1 MSTNA
6 STDSAKIAN
15 NRRRKFAPL
24 GIIFGVLGLA
34 LFIYFVK
41 KAGVAE
47 ITAGI
52 GRLGPAFVLVLAI
65 SAIRYIV
72 RSLAWTKC
80 IEAPHKLPFRDA
92 VQARLMG
99 DALGNI
105 IPLASVAVSEPSKAV
120 FVRHRLPLM
129 IGLSGLAIEN
139 IFYSLSVALFIFAGT
154 GTLLLTFSMP
164 KALRYASIGAL
175 VVTLIMAPL
184 VFFIVRQQWKFFSGT
199 LGFLSQRGIARNWM
213 NKMVP
218 RAETLEERVYGFYER
233 NRTSFLTIF
242 ALEFAFHL
250 AGVLEIYTTLYFIS
264 PIKPTLLTA
273 FILESVNRII
283 NVTFKFVP
291 LRTGVDEA
299 GTGMLSKVLG
309 LTTAIGV
316 TLAIVRKGRDLVWS
330 AVGVIL
336 ILKRGFSLRAVQGAN
351 IDEPQNNEP
360 QIYADKR
367 GPELEMQKQLEIQKP
382 T

>member
-1 MSTNA
+1 MSTTA
-6 STDSAKIAN
+6 STDNAKAAN

-52 GRLGPAFVLVLAI
+52 GRLGPAFLLVLAI

-80 IEAPHKLPFRDA
+80 IEAPHRLPFRDA
-92 VQARLMG
+92 VKARLMG

-154 GTLLLTFSMP
+154 ATLLLTFSMP

-175 VVTLIMAPL
+175 VVTLILAPL

-199 LGFLSQRGIARNWM
+199 LGFLSRRGIARNWM

-218 RAETLEERVYGFYER
+218 RAETLEERIYGFYER

-250 AGVLEIYTTLYFIS
+250 AGVLEIYATLYYIS

-330 AVGVIL
+330 AIGVVL
-336 ILKRGFSLRAVQGAN
+336 ILKRGFSLSAVQEAK
-351 IDEPQNNEP
+351 IDEPQNNQP
-360 QIYADKR
+360 QIYADER
-367 GPELEMQKQLEIQKP
+367 RSELGIQKP

>member
-1 MSTNA
+1 MSTTA
-6 STDSAKIAN
+6 STDNAKVAN
-15 NRRRKFAPL
+15 NRRRKFAPV

-52 GRLGPAFVLVLAI
+52 GRLGPAFLLVLAI
-65 SAIRYIV
+65 SSIRYIV

-92 VQARLMG
+92 VKARLMG

-154 GTLLLTFSMP
+154 ATLLLTFSMP
-164 KALRYASIGAL
+164 KALRYASVGAL
-175 VVTLIMAPL
+175 VVTLIIAPL

-199 LGFLSQRGIARNWM
+199 LGFLANRGIARNWM

-218 RAETLEERVYGFYER
+218 RAETLEERIYGFYER

-242 ALEFAFHL
+242 GLEFAFHL
-250 AGVLEIYTTLYFIS
+250 AGVLEIYTTLYYIS

-330 AVGVIL
+330 AIGVVL
-336 ILKRGFSLRAVQGAN
+336 ILKRGFSLSAVQEPK
-351 IDEPQNNEP
+351 IDEPQNNQP
-360 QIYADKR
+360 QIYADER
-367 GPELEMQKQLEIQKP
+367 RSELSIQKP
-382 T
+382 S

>member
-1 MSTNA
+1 MSTTA
-6 STDSAKIAN
+6 STDNAKVAN
-15 NRRRKFAPL
+15 NRRRKFAPV

-52 GRLGPAFVLVLAI
+52 GRLGPAFLLVLAI
-65 SAIRYIV
+65 SSIRYIV
-72 RSLAWTKC
+72 RSLAWIKC

-92 VQARLMG
+92 VKARLMG

-154 GTLLLTFSMP
+154 ATLLLTFSMP
-164 KALRYASIGAL
+164 KALRYASVGAL
-175 VVTLIMAPL
+175 VVTLIIAPL

-199 LGFLSQRGIARNWM
+199 LGFLANRGIARNWM

-218 RAETLEERVYGFYER
+218 RAETLEERIYGFYER

-242 ALEFAFHL
+242 GLEFAFHL
-250 AGVLEIYTTLYFIS
+250 AGVLEIYTTLYYIS

-330 AVGVIL
+330 AIGVVL
-336 ILKRGFSLRAVQGAN
+336 ILKRGFSLSAVQEAK
-351 IDEPQNNEP
+351 IDEPHNNQP
-360 QIYADKR
+360 QIYADER
-367 GPELEMQKQLEIQKP
+367 RSELSIQKP
-382 T
+382 S

>member
-1 MSTNA
+1 MSTTA
-6 STDSAKIAN
+6 STDNAKVAN
-15 NRRRKFAPL
+15 NRRRKFAPV

-52 GRLGPAFVLVLAI
+52 GRLGPAFLLVLAI
-65 SAIRYIV
+65 SSIRYIV

-92 VQARLMG
+92 VKARLMG

-154 GTLLLTFSMP
+154 ATLLLTFSMP
-164 KALRYASIGAL
+164 KALRYASVGAL
-175 VVTLIMAPL
+175 VVTLIIAPL

-199 LGFLSQRGIARNWM
+199 LGFLANRGIARNWM

-218 RAETLEERVYGFYER
+218 RAETLEERIYGFYER

-242 ALEFAFHL
+242 GLEFAFHL
-250 AGVLEIYTTLYFIS
+250 AGVLEIYTTLYYIS

-330 AVGVIL
+330 AIGVVL
-336 ILKRGFSLRAVQGAN
+336 ILKRGFSLSAVQEAK
-351 IDEPQNNEP
+351 IDEPHNNQP
-360 QIYADKR
+360 QIYADER
-367 GPELEMQKQLEIQKP
+367 RSELSIQKP
-382 T
+382 S

>member
-1 MSTNA
+1 MSFRRCVTVTEMSTTA
-6 STDSAKIAN
+6 STDNAKVAT
-15 NRRRKFAPL
+15 NRRKKFAPL

-52 GRLGPAFVLVLAI
+52 GRLGPAFLLVLAI

-154 GTLLLTFSMP
+154 ATLLLTFSMP

-199 LGFLSQRGIARNWM
+199 LSFLSNRGIARNWM

-218 RAETLEERVYGFYER
+218 RAKTLEERIYGFYER

-250 AGVLEIYTTLYFIS
+250 AGVLEIYATLYFIS

-316 TLAIVRKGRDLVWS
+316 TLAIVRKGRDIVWS
-330 AVGVIL
+330 CLGVIL
-336 ILKRGFSLRAVQGAN
+336 ILKRGFSLSAVQDGNVDQTEEELA
-351 IDEPQNNEP
+351 PQTEVHSTS
-360 QIYADKR
+360 
-367 GPELEMQKQLEIQKP
+367 G
-382 T
+382 

>member
-1 MSTNA
+1 MSTTA
-6 STDSAKIAN
+6 STDNAKAAN

-52 GRLGPAFVLVLAI
+52 GRLGPAFLLVLAI

-80 IEAPHKLPFRDA
+80 IEAPHRLPFRDA
-92 VQARLMG
+92 VKARLMG

-154 GTLLLTFSMP
+154 ATLLLTFSMP

-175 VVTLIMAPL
+175 VVTLILAPL

-199 LGFLSQRGIARNWM
+199 LGFLSRRGIARNWM

-218 RAETLEERVYGFYER
+218 RAETLEERIYGFYER

-250 AGVLEIYTTLYFIS
+250 AGVLEIYATLYYIS

-330 AVGVIL
+330 AIGVVL
-336 ILKRGFSLRAVQGAN
+336 ILKRGFSLSAVQEAK
-351 IDEPQNNEP
+351 IDEPQNNQP
-360 QIYADKR
+360 QIYADER
-367 GPELEMQKQLEIQKP
+367 RSELSIQKP

>member
-1 MSTNA
+1 MSTAA
-6 STDSAKIAN
+6 STDNAKIAK
-15 NRRRKFAPL
+15 NRRRKFAPV
-24 GIIFGVLGLA
+24 GIIFGLLGLA
-34 LFIYFVK
+34 LFVYFVK
-41 KAGVAE
+41 KAGVSE
-47 ITAGI
+47 ITTGI
-52 GRLGPAFVLVLAI
+52 RRLGPAFLLVLAI
-65 SAIRYIV
+65 SAIRYVV

-80 IEAPHKLPFRDA
+80 IEAPHKLPFREA

-129 IGLSGLAIEN
+129 IGLSGLAVEN
-139 IFYSLSVALFIFAGT
+139 IFYSLSVALFIFSGT
-154 GTLLLTFSMP
+154 ATLLLTFSMP

-175 VVTLIMAPL
+175 VVTMIMAPL
-184 VFFIVRQQWKFFSGT
+184 VFFLVRLQWKFFSGS
-199 LGFLSQRGIARNWM
+199 LRFLSNRGVARNWM

-218 RAETLEERVYGFYER
+218 RAETLEERIYGFYQR
-233 NRTSFLTIF
+233 NRASFLTIF
-242 ALEFAFHL
+242 ALELCFHL
-250 AGVLEIYTTLYFIS
+250 AGVLEIYATLYFIS

-316 TLAIVRKGRDLVWS
+316 TLAIVRKGRDLFWS
-330 AVGVIL
+330 SVGVIL
-336 ILKRGFSLRAVQGAN
+336 ILKRGFSLRAVREGN
-351 IDEPQNNEP
+351 IDQTEEALATGGEVSSTP
-360 QIYADKR
+360 
-367 GPELEMQKQLEIQKP
+367 G
-382 T
+382 